1 MPALRS
7 SRFLFWM
14 ARLALLAVLLLALM
28 PTVSRWM
35 QGRTLAQSTP
45 TVAADVAAGGMHD
58 MHDMHSMHGMH
69 GHADPS
75 ASGAPPMPMGGDHG
89 DACAYCPLLASLAPV
104 LLALILLLP
113 LRPQGRLPVASA
125 QPARAFPRLRGLGA
139 RGPPILL

>member
-1 MPALRS
+1 MPYPHAYMQHMPAS
-7 SRFLFWM
+7 HM
-14 ARLALLAVLLLALM
+14 
-28 PTVSRWM
+28 
-35 QGRTLAQSTP
+35 
-45 TVAADVAAGGMHD
+45 
-58 MHDMHSMHGMH
+58 
-69 GHADPS
+69 
-75 ASGAPPMPMGGDHG
+75 GAPPMPMGGDHG